1 MWFPSTLRLPR
12 HGEYCGFSQSNRF
25 NILKFSGG
33 GEVEKINAD
42 LQDLPSSPPPKKKK
56 LCSPHKIVYFS
67 KNVPSAQNLVLNH

>member
-42 LQDLPSSPPPKKKK
+42 LQDLPSSPPPKKKNYVHTTK
-56 LCSPHKIVYFS
+56 LFIFRKMYLPRRT
-67 KNVPSAQNLVLNH
+67 

>member
-1 MWFPSTLRLPR
+1 MWFPSTLRLPG

-42 LQDLPSSPPPKKKK
+42 LQDLPSSPPPQKKKNYVHPTK
-56 LCSPHKIVYFS
+56 LFIFRKMYLPRRT
-67 KNVPSAQNLVLNH
+67 